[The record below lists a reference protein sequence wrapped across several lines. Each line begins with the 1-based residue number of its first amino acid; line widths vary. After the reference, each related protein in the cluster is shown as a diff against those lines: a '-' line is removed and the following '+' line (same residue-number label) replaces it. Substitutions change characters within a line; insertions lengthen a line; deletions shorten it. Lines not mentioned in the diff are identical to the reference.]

1 MEIKSRQLLKI
12 LLTALPIL
20 ILCVLILGV
29 VIRDAGIVYPNPETQ
44 STFLRSY
51 ALADAIAPLAPLW
64 SQLSGP
70 DSAGRGCAFH
80 QREFQLGLVIASG
93 KEPVLMAALR
103 QDLKSKLSRD
113 GSRVVAENGNGSQG
127 FQFDYAVGKT
137 DGSVIVD
144 ALVLV
149 EPSSVAG
156 PTALRPGERPVKLR
170 VRVSEKWHKASDTA
184 CRTL

>member
-1 MEIKSRQLLKI
+1 MKIKSRQLLKI

-51 ALADAIAPLAPLW
+51 ALADAIAPLTPLW

-93 KEPVLMAALR
+93 KQPV
-103 QDLKSKLSRD
+103 KSKLSRD